1 MSVETIFDMGEMPTC
16 PVCGK
21 PVSEVCRRTGAAGRK
36 GEYREWHLEC
46 GDRKRKA
53 EGRVKESEERL
64 RIEKERDDRLLQA
77 WLDRRDALES
87 LGREIADYNEIA
99 PGHDRAVVEMVYQ
112 LARQAILMFQIS
124 PMIPID
130 YGDDFRWLSAE
141 IGSDGMNLIADSV
154 HWNGVRRWN
163 DDPDVSPEGR
173 APRTFMGRIDEPGE
187 RLEDEYTGDLDHKET
202 TVTYQTALKH
212 IWREDNIAGGRWAD
226 DRGPWTYK

>member
-1 MSVETIFDMGEMPTC
+1 MGKQSKNAIPC
-16 PVCGK
+16 CLRCGK
-21 PVSEVCRRTGAAGRK
+21 PVTEICRKTGKAGVK
-36 GEYREWHLEC
+36 GEYRKWHLKCAASKCMKEKRLGEVDEC
-46 GDRKRKA
+46 
-53 EGRVKESEERL
+53 L

-77 WLDRRDALES
+77 WLDRQDALES
-87 LGREIADYNEIA
+87 LSREIADYNEIA

-112 LARQAILMFQIS
+112 LARQAILMFQIN

-187 RLEDEYTGDLDHKET
+187 RLEDEYTGDLNHKET

>member
-1 MSVETIFDMGEMPTC
+1 MGKQSKNAIPC
-16 PVCGK
+16 CLRCGK
-21 PVSEVCRRTGAAGRK
+21 PVTEICRKTGKAGVK
-36 GEYREWHLEC
+36 GEYRKWHLKCAASKCMKEKRLGEVDEC
-46 GDRKRKA
+46 
-53 EGRVKESEERL
+53 L

-77 WLDRRDALES
+77 WLDRQDALES
-87 LGREIADYNEIA
+87 LSREIADYNEIA

-112 LARQAILMFQIS
+112 LARQAILMFQIN

>member
-1 MSVETIFDMGEMPTC
+1 MGKQSKNAIPC
-16 PVCGK
+16 CLRCGK
-21 PVSEVCRRTGAAGRK
+21 PVTEICRKTGKAGVK
-36 GEYREWHLEC
+36 GEYRKWHLKCAASKCMKEKRLGEVDEC
-46 GDRKRKA
+46 
-53 EGRVKESEERL
+53 L

-77 WLDRRDALES
+77 WLDRQDALES
-87 LGREIADYNEIA
+87 LSREIADYNEIA

-112 LARQAILMFQIS
+112 ITRQSILMFQIS

-163 DDPDVSPEGR
+163 DDPDVSSEGR

-187 RLEDEYTGDLDHKET
+187 RLEDEYTGDLDRKET
-202 TVTYQTALKH
+202 TVTYETALKH

>member
-1 MSVETIFDMGEMPTC
+1 MRKQSKNAIPC
-16 PVCGK
+16 CLRCGK
-21 PVSEVCRRTGAAGRK
+21 PVTEICRKTGKAGVK
-36 GEYREWHLEC
+36 GEYRKWHLKCAASKCMKEKRLGEVDEC
-46 GDRKRKA
+46 
-53 EGRVKESEERL
+53 L

-77 WLDRRDALES
+77 WLDRQDALES
-87 LGREIADYNEIA
+87 LSREIADYNEIA

-112 LARQAILMFQIS
+112 LARQSILMFQIN

-187 RLEDEYTGDLDHKET
+187 RLEDEYTGDLDRKET

>member
-1 MSVETIFDMGEMPTC
+1 MGKQSKNAIPC
-16 PVCGK
+16 CLRCGK
-21 PVSEVCRRTGAAGRK
+21 PVTEICRKTGKAGVK
-36 GEYREWHLEC
+36 GEYRKWHLKCAASKCMKEKRLGEVDEC
-46 GDRKRKA
+46 
-53 EGRVKESEERL
+53 L

-87 LGREIADYNEIA
+87 LSREIADYNEIA

-112 LARQAILMFQIS
+112 ITRQSILMFQIS

-202 TVTYQTALKH
+202 TVTYETALKH

>member
-1 MSVETIFDMGEMPTC
+1 MGKQSKNAIPC
-16 PVCGK
+16 CLRCGK
-21 PVSEVCRRTGAAGRK
+21 PVTEICRKTGKAGVK
-36 GEYREWHLEC
+36 GEYRKWHLKCAASKCMKEKRLGEVDEC
-46 GDRKRKA
+46 
-53 EGRVKESEERL
+53 L

-77 WLDRRDALES
+77 WLDRQDALES
-87 LGREIADYNEIA
+87 LSREIADYNEIA

-112 LARQAILMFQIS
+112 LARQSILMFQIN

-187 RLEDEYTGDLDHKET
+187 RLEDEYTGDLDHKKT

>member
-1 MSVETIFDMGEMPTC
+1 MEKAVKYPRC

-21 PVSEVCRRTGAAGRK
+21 LVNQKSEVCQRTTEAGRK
-36 GEYREWHLEC
+36 GEYRRWHRKC
-46 GDRKRKA
+46 AKAYSKRKIRM
-53 EGRVKESEERL
+53 EKTDECR
-64 RIEKERDDRLLQA
+64 RIEKKRDDRLLQA
-77 WLDRRDALES
+77 WLDRQDALES
-87 LGREIADYNEIA
+87 LSREIADYNEIA

-112 LARQAILMFQIS
+112 LARQSILMFQIN

-202 TVTYQTALKH
+202 TVTYETALKH

>member
-1 MSVETIFDMGEMPTC
+1 MGKQSKNAIPC
-16 PVCGK
+16 CLRCGK
-21 PVSEVCRRTGAAGRK
+21 PVTEICRKTGKAGVK
-36 GEYREWHLEC
+36 GEYRKWHLKCAASKCMKEKRLGEVDEC
-46 GDRKRKA
+46 
-53 EGRVKESEERL
+53 L

-77 WLDRRDALES
+77 WLDRQDALES
-87 LGREIADYNEIA
+87 LSREIADYNEIA

-112 LARQAILMFQIS
+112 LARQSILMFQIN

-187 RLEDEYTGDLDHKET
+187 RLEDEYTSDLDRKET

>member
-1 MSVETIFDMGEMPTC
+1 MGKQSKNAIPC
-16 PVCGK
+16 CLRCGK
-21 PVSEVCRRTGAAGRK
+21 PVTEICRKTGKAGVK
-36 GEYREWHLEC
+36 GEYRKWHLKCAASKCMKEKRLGEVDEC
-46 GDRKRKA
+46 
-53 EGRVKESEERL
+53 L

-77 WLDRRDALES
+77 WLDRQDALES
-87 LGREIADYNEIA
+87 LSREIADYNEIA

-112 LARQAILMFQIS
+112 LARQSILMFQIN

-187 RLEDEYTGDLDHKET
+187 QLEDEYTGDLDRKET

-212 IWREDNIAGGRWAD
+212 IWREDNIAGDRWAD

>member
-1 MSVETIFDMGEMPTC
+1 MGKQSKNAIPC
-16 PVCGK
+16 CLRCGK
-21 PVSEVCRRTGAAGRK
+21 PVTEICRKTGKAGVK
-36 GEYREWHLEC
+36 GEYRKWHLKCAASKCMKEKRLGEVDEC
-46 GDRKRKA
+46 
-53 EGRVKESEERL
+53 L

-77 WLDRRDALES
+77 WLDRQDALES
-87 LGREIADYNEIA
+87 LSREIADYNEFA
-99 PGHDRAVVEMVYQ
+99 PEHDRAVVEMVYQ
-112 LARQAILMFQIS
+112 LARQSILMFQIN

>member
-1 MSVETIFDMGEMPTC
+1 MGKQSKNAIPC
-16 PVCGK
+16 CLRCGK
-21 PVSEVCRRTGAAGRK
+21 PVTEICRKTGKAGVK
-36 GEYREWHLEC
+36 GEYRKWHLKCAASKCMKEKRLGEVDEC
-46 GDRKRKA
+46 
-53 EGRVKESEERL
+53 L

-77 WLDRRDALES
+77 WLDRQDALES
-87 LGREIADYNEIA
+87 LSREIADYNEIA

-112 LARQAILMFQIS
+112 LARQSILMFQIN

-187 RLEDEYTGDLDHKET
+187 RLEDEYTGDLDRKET

-226 DRGPWTYK
+226 DRGSWTYK

>member
-1 MSVETIFDMGEMPTC
+1 MGKQSKNAIPC
-16 PVCGK
+16 CLRCGK
-21 PVSEVCRRTGAAGRK
+21 PVTEICRKTGKAGVK
-36 GEYREWHLEC
+36 GEYRKWHLKCAASKCMKEKRLGEVDEC
-46 GDRKRKA
+46 
-53 EGRVKESEERL
+53 L

-77 WLDRRDALES
+77 WLDRQDALES
-87 LGREIADYNEIA
+87 LSREIADYNEIA

-112 LARQAILMFQIS
+112 ITRQAILMFQIS

-202 TVTYQTALKH
+202 TVTYETALKH

-226 DRGPWTYK
+226 GRGPWTYK

>member
-1 MSVETIFDMGEMPTC
+1 MGKQSKNAIPC
-16 PVCGK
+16 CLRCGK
-21 PVSEVCRRTGAAGRK
+21 PVTEICRKTGKAGVK
-36 GEYREWHLEC
+36 GEYRKWHLKCAASKCMKEKRLGEVDEC
-46 GDRKRKA
+46 
-53 EGRVKESEERL
+53 L

-77 WLDRRDALES
+77 WLDRQDALES
-87 LGREIADYNEIA
+87 LSREIADYNEIA

-112 LARQAILMFQIS
+112 LARQSILMFQIN

-141 IGSDGMNLIADSV
+141 IGLDGMNLIADSV

-187 RLEDEYTGDLDHKET
+187 RLEDEYTGDLDRKET
-202 TVTYQTALKH
+202 TVTYETALKH

>member
-1 MSVETIFDMGEMPTC
+1 MGKQSKNAIPC
-16 PVCGK
+16 CLRCGK
-21 PVSEVCRRTGAAGRK
+21 PVTEICRKTGKAGVK
-36 GEYREWHLEC
+36 GEYRKWHLKCAASKCMKEKRLGEVDEC
-46 GDRKRKA
+46 
-53 EGRVKESEERL
+53 L

-112 LARQAILMFQIS
+112 LARQSILMFQIN

-163 DDPDVSPEGR
+163 DDPDVSSEGR

>member
-1 MSVETIFDMGEMPTC
+1 MGKQSKNAIPC
-16 PVCGK
+16 CLRCGK
-21 PVSEVCRRTGAAGRK
+21 PVTEICRKTGKAGVK
-36 GEYREWHLEC
+36 GEYRKWHLKCAASTCMKEKRWGEVDEC
-46 GDRKRKA
+46 
-53 EGRVKESEERL
+53 L

-77 WLDRRDALES
+77 WLDRQDALES
-87 LGREIADYNEIA
+87 LGREIADYNEFA

-112 LARQAILMFQIS
+112 LARQSILMFQIS

>member
-1 MSVETIFDMGEMPTC
+1 MGKQSKNAIPC
-16 PVCGK
+16 CLRCGK
-21 PVSEVCRRTGAAGRK
+21 PVTEICRKTGKAGVK
-36 GEYREWHLEC
+36 GEYRKWHLKCAASKCMKEKRLGEVDEC
-46 GDRKRKA
+46 
-53 EGRVKESEERL
+53 L

-77 WLDRRDALES
+77 WLDRQDALES
-87 LGREIADYNEIA
+87 LSREIADYNEIA

-112 LARQAILMFQIS
+112 LARQSILMFQIN

-202 TVTYQTALKH
+202 TVTYETALKH

>member
-1 MSVETIFDMGEMPTC
+1 MGKQSKNAIPC
-16 PVCGK
+16 CLRCGK
-21 PVSEVCRRTGAAGRK
+21 PVTEICRKTGKAGVK
-36 GEYREWHLEC
+36 GEYRKWHLKCAASKCMKE
-46 GDRKRKA
+46 KRLG
-53 EGRVKESEERL
+53 EVDEYL

-77 WLDRRDALES
+77 WLDRQDALES
-87 LGREIADYNEIA
+87 LSREIADYNEIA

-112 LARQAILMFQIS
+112 LARQSILMFQIN

>member
-1 MSVETIFDMGEMPTC
+1 MEKTDE
-16 PVCGK
+16 
-21 PVSEVCRRTGAAGRK
+21 CR
-36 GEYREWHLEC
+36 
-46 GDRKRKA
+46 
-53 EGRVKESEERL
+53 
-64 RIEKERDDRLLQA
+64 RIEKERDDRLLEA
-77 WLDRRDALES
+77 WLDRQDALEF
-87 LGREIADYNEIA
+87 LGHEIADYNEFA
-99 PGHDRAVVEMVYQ
+99 PEHDRAVVRMVYE
-112 LARQAILMFQIS
+112 LTRQAILMFQIS

-163 DDPDVSPEGR
+163 DDPDVSSEGR

-187 RLEDEYTGDLDHKET
+187 QLEDEYTGDLDRKET

>member
-1 MSVETIFDMGEMPTC
+1 MGKQSKNAIPC
-16 PVCGK
+16 CLRCGK
-21 PVSEVCRRTGAAGRK
+21 PVTEICRKTGKAGVK
-36 GEYREWHLEC
+36 GEYRKWHLKCAASKCMKEKRLGEVDEC
-46 GDRKRKA
+46 
-53 EGRVKESEERL
+53 L

-77 WLDRRDALES
+77 WLDRQDALES

-187 RLEDEYTGDLDHKET
+187 RLEDEYTGDLDRKET
-202 TVTYQTALKH
+202 TVTYETALKH

>member
-1 MSVETIFDMGEMPTC
+1 MGKQSKNAIPC
-16 PVCGK
+16 CLRCGK
-21 PVSEVCRRTGAAGRK
+21 PVTEICRKTGKAGVK
-36 GEYREWHLEC
+36 GEYRKWHLKCAASKCMKEKRLGEVDEC
-46 GDRKRKA
+46 
-53 EGRVKESEERL
+53 L

-77 WLDRRDALES
+77 WLDRQDALES
-87 LGREIADYNEIA
+87 LSREIADYNEIA

-112 LARQAILMFQIS
+112 LARQAILMFQIN

-187 RLEDEYTGDLDHKET
+187 RLEDEYTGDLDRKET
-202 TVTYQTALKH
+202 TVTYETALKH

>member
-1 MSVETIFDMGEMPTC
+1 MGKQSKNAIPC
-16 PVCGK
+16 CLRCGK
-21 PVSEVCRRTGAAGRK
+21 PVTEICRKTGKAGVK
-36 GEYREWHLEC
+36 GEYRKWHLKCAASKCMKEKRLGEVDEC
-46 GDRKRKA
+46 
-53 EGRVKESEERL
+53 L

-112 LARQAILMFQIS
+112 LARQSILMFQIN

-141 IGSDGMNLIADSV
+141 IGSDGMNLVADSV

-187 RLEDEYTGDLDHKET
+187 RLEDEYTGDLDRKET

>member
-1 MSVETIFDMGEMPTC
+1 MKEKRLGE
-16 PVCGK
+16 VD
-21 PVSEVCRRTGAAGRK
+21 
-36 GEYREWHLEC
+36 EC
-46 GDRKRKA
+46 
-53 EGRVKESEERL
+53 L

-77 WLDRRDALES
+77 WLDRQDALES
-87 LGREIADYNEIA
+87 LSREIADYNEIA
-99 PGHDRAVVEMVYQ
+99 PGHDRVVVEMVYQ
-112 LARQAILMFQIS
+112 LARQSILMFQIN

-187 RLEDEYTGDLDHKET
+187 QLEDEYTGDLDHKET

>member
-1 MSVETIFDMGEMPTC
+1 MGKQSKNAIPC
-16 PVCGK
+16 CLRCGK
-21 PVSEVCRRTGAAGRK
+21 PVTEICRKTGKAGVK
-36 GEYREWHLEC
+36 GEYRKWHLKCAASKCMKEKRLGEVDEC
-46 GDRKRKA
+46 
-53 EGRVKESEERL
+53 L

-77 WLDRRDALES
+77 WLDRQDALES
-87 LGREIADYNEIA
+87 LSREIADYNEIA

-112 LARQAILMFQIS
+112 LARQSILMFQIN

-173 APRTFMGRIDEPGE
+173 VPRTFMGRIDEPGE
-187 RLEDEYTGDLDHKET
+187 QLEDEYTGDLDHKET

>member
-1 MSVETIFDMGEMPTC
+1 MGKQSKNAIPC
-16 PVCGK
+16 CLRCGK
-21 PVSEVCRRTGAAGRK
+21 PVTEICRKTGKAGVK
-36 GEYREWHLEC
+36 GEYRKWHLKCAASKCMKEKRLGEVDEC
-46 GDRKRKA
+46 
-53 EGRVKESEERL
+53 L

-77 WLDRRDALES
+77 WLDRQDALES
-87 LGREIADYNEIA
+87 LSREIADYNEIA

-112 LARQAILMFQIS
+112 LARQLILMFQIN

-187 RLEDEYTGDLDHKET
+187 RLEDEYTGDLDRKET

>member
-1 MSVETIFDMGEMPTC
+1 MKEKRLGE
-16 PVCGK
+16 VD
-21 PVSEVCRRTGAAGRK
+21 
-36 GEYREWHLEC
+36 EC
-46 GDRKRKA
+46 
-53 EGRVKESEERL
+53 L

-112 LARQAILMFQIS
+112 ITRQAILMFQIS

-130 YGDDFRWLSAE
+130 YGDDFRRIATE

-173 APRTFMGRIDEPGE
+173 VPRTFMGRIDEPGE

-202 TVTYQTALKH
+202 TVTYETALKH

>member
-1 MSVETIFDMGEMPTC
+1 MGKQSKNAIPC
-16 PVCGK
+16 CLRCGK
-21 PVSEVCRRTGAAGRK
+21 PVTEICRKTGKAGVK
-36 GEYREWHLEC
+36 GEYRKWHLKCAASKCMKEKRLGEVDEC
-46 GDRKRKA
+46 
-53 EGRVKESEERL
+53 L

-87 LGREIADYNEIA
+87 LSREIADYNEIA

-112 LARQAILMFQIS
+112 LARQSILMFQIN

>member
-87 LGREIADYNEIA
+87 LGREIADYNGFA

-112 LARQAILMFQIS
+112 ITRQAILMFQIR

-141 IGSDGMNLIADSV
+141 IGSDGMDLDRRQRPLEWRATVERRSGRESGRQGAPHV
-154 HWNGVRRWN
+154 HGTYQRAR
-163 DDPDVSPEGR
+163 GR
-173 APRTFMGRIDEPGE
+173 ARGRIHGRPGPQ
-187 RLEDEYTGDLDHKET
+187 GDDGHL
-202 TVTYQTALKH
+202 
-212 IWREDNIAGGRWAD
+212 
-226 DRGPWTYK
+226 

>member
-1 MSVETIFDMGEMPTC
+1 MGKQSKNAIPC
-16 PVCGK
+16 CLRCGK
-21 PVSEVCRRTGAAGRK
+21 PVTEICRKTGKAGVK
-36 GEYREWHLEC
+36 GEYRKWHLKCAASKCMKEKRLGEVDEC
-46 GDRKRKA
+46 
-53 EGRVKESEERL
+53 L

-87 LGREIADYNEIA
+87 LSREIADYNEIA

-112 LARQAILMFQIS
+112 LARQSILMFQIS

-187 RLEDEYTGDLDHKET
+187 RLEDEYTGDLDRKET
-202 TVTYQTALKH
+202 TVTYETALKH

>member
-1 MSVETIFDMGEMPTC
+1 MGKQSKNAIPC
-16 PVCGK
+16 CLRCGK
-21 PVSEVCRRTGAAGRK
+21 PVTEICRKTGKAGVK
-36 GEYREWHLEC
+36 GEYRKWHLKCAASKCMKEKRLGEVDEC
-46 GDRKRKA
+46 
-53 EGRVKESEERL
+53 L

-187 RLEDEYTGDLDHKET
+187 RLENEYTGDLDRKET
-202 TVTYQTALKH
+202 TVTYETALKH

>member
-1 MSVETIFDMGEMPTC
+1 MGKQSKNAIPC
-16 PVCGK
+16 CLRCGK
-21 PVSEVCRRTGAAGRK
+21 PVTEICRKTGKAGVK
-36 GEYREWHLEC
+36 GEYRKWHLKCAASKCMKEKRLGEVDEC
-46 GDRKRKA
+46 
-53 EGRVKESEERL
+53 L

-77 WLDRRDALES
+77 WLDRQDALES
-87 LGREIADYNEIA
+87 LSREIADYNEIA

-112 LARQAILMFQIS
+112 LARQAILMFQIN

-130 YGDDFRWLSAE
+130 YGGDFRWLSAE

>member
-1 MSVETIFDMGEMPTC
+1 MGKQSKNAIPC
-16 PVCGK
+16 CLRCGK
-21 PVSEVCRRTGAAGRK
+21 PVTEICRKTGKAGVK
-36 GEYREWHLEC
+36 GEYRKWHLKCAASKCMKEKRLGEVDEC
-46 GDRKRKA
+46 
-53 EGRVKESEERL
+53 L

-77 WLDRRDALES
+77 WLDRQDALES
-87 LGREIADYNEIA
+87 LSREIADYNEIA

-112 LARQAILMFQIS
+112 LARQSILMFQIN

-187 RLEDEYTGDLDHKET
+187 RLEDEYTGDLDRKET

-212 IWREDNIAGGRWAD
+212 IWREDNIAGRRWAD

>member
-1 MSVETIFDMGEMPTC
+1 MGKQSKNAIPC
-16 PVCGK
+16 CLRCGK
-21 PVSEVCRRTGAAGRK
+21 PVTEICRKTGKAGVK
-36 GEYREWHLEC
+36 GEYRKWHLKCAASKCMKEKRLGEVDEC
-46 GDRKRKA
+46 
-53 EGRVKESEERL
+53 L

-77 WLDRRDALES
+77 WLDRQDALEF
-87 LGREIADYNEIA
+87 LGREISDYNEIA

-112 LARQAILMFQIS
+112 LARQSILMFQIN

-187 RLEDEYTGDLDHKET
+187 QLEDEYTGDLDHKET

>member
-1 MSVETIFDMGEMPTC
+1 MGKQSKNAIPC
-16 PVCGK
+16 CLRCGK
-21 PVSEVCRRTGAAGRK
+21 PVTEICRKTGKAGVK
-36 GEYREWHLEC
+36 GEYRKWHLKCAASKCMKEKRLGEVDEC
-46 GDRKRKA
+46 
-53 EGRVKESEERL
+53 L

-77 WLDRRDALES
+77 WLDRQDALES
-87 LGREIADYNEIA
+87 LSREIADYNEIA
-99 PGHDRAVVEMVYQ
+99 PGHDRAVVEMVYE
-112 LARQAILMFQIS
+112 LTRQAILMLQIN

-202 TVTYQTALKH
+202 TVTYETALKH
-212 IWREDNIAGGRWAD
+212 IWREDNIAGDRWAD